1 MTLNDLLRT
10 VGRSSTVPAV
20 AAQTPLSETVG
31 PLVTGTGGNRGHV
44 LVCTGAGG
52 AADPATATVIGSVS
66 EKDYMQKLS
75 HGSFPPKDVT
85 AEQVMFNQLQFATG
99 ESRLL
104 SVLQCMLSHGR
115 RHIPVLAQQAAAAA
129 VGSGASAAAGLIVP
143 STGAGGGV
151 RLGDVSTVVSL
162 REVLAHVSE
171 VEWAAA
177 LAGGASEEALTHG
190 VKVGAEG
197 VAAAHGTPS
206 AAAPAAAP
214 AAAAASHAH
223 AAAPAAAAAA
233 SPAAATP
240 AAAAAAPAITPL
252 ASVGSLLADMTS
264 RGRRI
269 LLNTRLD
276 DNLSVADAANVM
288 AERGMSC
295 VAVVDDSGN
304 LVGVFTAR
312 DFLTRIAASGQ
323 NAASVRVRDV
333 MTQEPFV
340 TTTDRSVM
348 KVARSMIK
356 RGIRHLPIVDEA
368 DKRHVVGIV
377 SLADIARPFLT
388 AATATATPAAAA
400 GAAGGPAAAAAAAS
414 KMA

>member
-1 MTLNDLLRT
+1 
-10 VGRSSTVPAV
+10 
-20 AAQTPLSETVG
+20 
-31 PLVTGTGGNRGHV
+31 
-44 LVCTGAGG
+44 
-52 AADPATATVIGSVS
+52 
-66 EKDYMQKLS
+66 
-75 HGSFPPKDVT
+75 
-85 AEQVMFNQLQFATG
+85 
-99 ESRLL
+99 
-104 SVLQCMLSHGR
+104 MLSHGR

-171 VEWAAA
+171 VEWATA

-214 AAAAASHAH
+214 AAAAAAASHAH

-340 TTTDRSVM
+340 TTTDRSVL